1 MIAGTV
7 KLSFRSLGDRRV
19 IPFTR
24 YLISHLLSI
33 RGFIIRCRP
42 DELYRFGMEPITPVW
57 KRGQGRHLVLDG
69 FQVSDKGRF
78 P

>member
-7 KLSFRSLGDRRV
+7 KLSFRSLRDRRV
-19 IPFTR
+19 IRFTQ
-24 YLISHLLSI
+24 YLISHLFRI

-42 DELYRFGMEPITPVW
+42 DELYRFGMEAINPVW
-57 KRGQGRHLVLDG
+57 KREQGRHLVLDG